1 MRRLT
6 RTNRNDPLFTGPK
19 CTQLIQTEKSME
31 YAMPIRGQ
39 ICLQWRSRKERK
51 LTEKITSGM
60 LRQHA
65 YDGTVSPWHKIIKS
79 EKRVQEFQVDT
90 TMDIQLSLAINTFFE
105 EINILDRNDNYNLKL
120 LAKER
125 EDKINE

>member
-1 MRRLT
+1 M
-6 RTNRNDPLFTGPK
+6 D
-19 CTQLIQTEKSME
+19 S
-31 YAMPIRGQ
+31 RGIGVHDDNNVQ
-39 ICLQWRSRKERK
+39 ICEIYTFYDK
-51 LTEKITSGM
+51 

-65 YDGTVSPWHKIIKS
+65 HDGTVSPWHKIIKS

-90 TMDIQLSLAINTFFE
+90 TVDIQLSLAINTFFE
-105 EINILDRNDNYNLKL
+105 EINILDRNDDYNLKL